1 MFKFSSKFV
10 TPNCDVELGR
20 ERWEGTLTILIVFQ
34 AHYTILI
41 NSLLFSLLYLFLP
54 FLIGE

>member
-41 NSLLFSLLYLFLP
+41 NSLLFTLP
-54 FLIGE
+54 FLTFPYR